1 MRCLRCRAENPD
13 GSRYCLTCGALLPK
27 ESRFKKFLMATLRG
41 VLYAA
46 LFLAIQRI
54 VGFAFEFFM
63 LLPRMAPRLLA
74 GGTFTEQEMLTL
86 AEEVTA
92 AANERLHTLTLLSGL
107 ITVLVLTLSCRLRKK
122 EPLRELCV
130 SPLPLNR
137 APFCVLFGIAL
148 QPVVLFL
155 INFLPAPLLENYEK
169 MNPLTV
175 AGDPLY
181 IELLDVIILVPI
193 VEELIFRA
201 MVFRQMRR
209 GMSTPVA
216 VLVSAAIFGAVHGH
230 IVSFLYASV
239 LGAVLACLMLRN
251 GNSVIA
257 PILCHAGFNGGSYL
271 LTLAMENLTNDL
283 LFYAMLL
290 ASAAVLVLSGFMIFR
305 PCPAPQTSEQV

>member
-1 MRCLRCRAENPD
+1 MRCPRCRAENPD

-27 ESRFKKFLMATLRG
+27 ESRFKKFLMACLRG
-41 VLYAA
+41 VLYVA
-46 LFLAIQRI
+46 LFYVIQLI

-137 APFCVLFGIAL
+137 APFCVLFGIAV

-181 IELLDVIILVPI
+181 IELLDV
-193 VEELIFRA
+193 
-201 MVFRQMRR
+201 VF
-209 GMSTPVA
+209 
-216 VLVSAAIFGAVHGH
+216 
-230 IVSFLYASV
+230 
-239 LGAVLACLMLRN
+239 
-251 GNSVIA
+251 
-257 PILCHAGFNGGSYL
+257 
-271 LTLAMENLTNDL
+271 
-283 LFYAMLL
+283 
-290 ASAAVLVLSGFMIFR
+290 
-305 PCPAPQTSEQV
+305 